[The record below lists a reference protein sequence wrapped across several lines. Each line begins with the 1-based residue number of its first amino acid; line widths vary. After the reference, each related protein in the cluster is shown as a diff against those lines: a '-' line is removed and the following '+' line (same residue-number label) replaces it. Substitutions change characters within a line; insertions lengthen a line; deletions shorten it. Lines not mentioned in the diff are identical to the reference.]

1 MLGGGLGKAP
11 HHLDQT
17 KRERER
23 TKERDNVNTSLIE
36 EIRFDLSLKNKMKFY
51 WR

>member
-17 KRERER
+17 KREREKER
-23 TKERDNVNTSLIE
+23 KKERKKERDNVNTSLIE
-36 EIRFDLSLKNKMKFY
+36 EIRFDLSLKNK
-51 WR
+51 